1 MIGIEILRILTHV
14 WDRCVAKPLVR
25 IWPKRAGMR
34 ILCFGDSNT
43 WGSKPGTGLRYPY
56 RQRWPGVLQMELGT
70 NFVVREEGRN
80 GRTTVLEDPDQRGCN
95 GKPALRR
102 CLRQHH
108 PLDLVIIL
116 LGTNDLKTIFNRTAE
131 QITQSVEELG
141 RIVLTDGRSSA
152 GASPILLLMAP
163 PVVIK
168 DKTGTDRYYG
178 ADIKSSSFAEQYRS
192 VAERLG
198 CEFFDTGTL
207 IHSSMV
213 DGIHWDQDAH
223 QSLGKALAQRV
234 TNLFVRVP
242 SRNSKN
248 SS

>member
-14 WDRCVAKPLVR
+14 WDRCVAKPFVR
-25 IWPKRAGMR
+25 IWPIRAGKR

-56 RQRWPGVLQMELGT
+56 RLRWPGVLQMELGT

-80 GRTTVLEDPDQRGCN
+80 GRTTMLEDPDQRGCN
-95 GKPALRR
+95 GKPALMR

-152 GASPILLLMAP
+152 GASPMLLLLAP
-163 PVVIK
+163 PVLIS
-168 DKTGTDRYYG
+168 DKSGTDRYHG

-234 TNLFVRVP
+234 PNLLGSKQVV
-242 SRNSKN
+242 NSK
-248 SS
+248 